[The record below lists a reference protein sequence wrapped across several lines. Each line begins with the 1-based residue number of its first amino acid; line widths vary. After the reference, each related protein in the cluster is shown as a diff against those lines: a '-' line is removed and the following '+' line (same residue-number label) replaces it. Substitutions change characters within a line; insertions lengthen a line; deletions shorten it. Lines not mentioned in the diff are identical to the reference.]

1 MKKYYPQIIFFL
13 SLFLIL
19 GFVASAN
26 AACDPCPKGA
36 FCNPLCAK
44 SFEELLN
51 IVVNIVF
58 TISLA
63 IAPILFILAGFY
75 FVTAAGKP
83 EQVET
88 AKKMILWTVIG
99 LIVIICSKG
108 IINLFT
114 EIMQV
119 KK

>member
-1 MKKYYPQIIFFL
+1 MQKSKLKIIVP
-13 SLFLIL
+13 LIL
-19 GFVASAN
+19 FSVFCAGIVGAAN
-26 AACDPCPKGA
+26 TSTT
-36 FCNPLCAK
+36 FQNPLQWDT
-44 SFEELLN
+44 FPELLN
-51 IVVNIVF
+51 VVVNIVF

-88 AKKMILWTVIG
+88 AKKMILWTIIG

-108 IINLFT
+108 IIALFT
-114 EIMQV
+114 QIMEV
-119 KK
+119 KP

>member
-1 MKKYYPQIIFFL
+1 MTKKIIIFL
-13 SLFLIL
+13 SLIPIL
-19 GFVASAN
+19 WAGTASAV
-26 AACDPCPKGA
+26 A
-36 FCNPLCAK
+36 FENPLK
-44 SFEELLN
+44 WSTFPELLN
-51 IVVNIVF
+51 VIVNIIF

-83 EQVET
+83 EQIET
-88 AKKMILWTVIG
+88 AKKMILWTIIG

-114 EIMQV
+114 QIMQV